1 MNKVQ
6 KDIENMKKIHN
17 HVLNFIDKENDQE
30 ELFQN
35 IKQEIQNQNISTD
48 SHLFKTFLYML
59 SKILNNH
66 YRYPNFFAKIEK
78 IILQYKTEIKQKFKN
93 SEIYKIFEKSP
104 KFLLFLIKEKI
115 IEIDEETFEIMLVR
129 TFIYLFPQIA
139 FTLKKLSEI
148 PTNYEEKQRI
158 GENDDPISQMIREDS
173 IEEFIT
179 YVNKNEYPLN
189 SYIKKSNFETNDF
202 LIKHNETRLI
212 EYAAFF
218 GSTQIFKYL
227 YKNGVE
233 LTSSLWL
240 YGIHSDNAE
249 MIHLLEE
256 NEVEPPNQSYEECIK
271 ESIKCHHNDIF
282 NYLQSNYLNEDIKSI
297 DDIDFK
303 QCYDE
308 NIYSYSYHYYNFS
321 HFPHEM
327 NNKINFYY
335 ACQYDYFQIVEYF
348 LKTVKININEKII
361 QIISIFLQ
369 NLN

>member
-1 MNKVQ
+1 MQ
-6 KDIENMKKIHN
+6 
-17 HVLNFIDKENDQE
+17 L
-30 ELFQN
+30 
-35 IKQEIQNQNISTD
+35 
-48 SHLFKTFLYML
+48 
-59 SKILNNH
+59 
-66 YRYPNFFAKIEK
+66 
-78 IILQYKTEIKQKFKN
+78 
-93 SEIYKIFEKSP
+93 
-104 KFLLFLIKEKI
+104 
-115 IEIDEETFEIMLVR
+115 
-129 TFIYLFPQIA
+129 
-139 FTLKKLSEI
+139 
-148 PTNYEEKQRI
+148 
-158 GENDDPISQMIREDS
+158 
-173 IEEFIT
+173 IEEFII
-179 YVNKNEYPLN
+179 YVNKNDYPLN
-189 SYIKKSNFETNDF
+189 SYIKKSIFETNDF

-212 EYAAFF
+212 EYTAFF

-282 NYLQSNYLNEDIKSI
+282 NYLQSNHLNEDIKGI

-321 HFPHEM
+321 YFPHEI